1 MENTFHATPI
11 STQLDA
17 IRSALEMIFKPI
29 FVPGQIQKNTCYYQS
44 DNKLNQLINFG
55 KSKATW
61 SSSIWKEL
69 VVVVGNS
76 L

>member
-17 IRSALEMIFKPI
+17 IRSILEMIFKPKVD
-29 FVPGQIQKNTCYYQS
+29 FVPVRQQV
-44 DNKLNQLINFG
+44 NQLINFG